1 LTKSLGIL
9 ESTAKGLGYDTKWVQ
24 EKFGNESVCEIFAKL
39 IITTPTPYEQVKEK
53 MMSLVQVW
61 AFMFK
66 NPSKYCALEVSFVI
80 MLEKIAH
87 SAARIFWILT
97 HT

>member
-1 LTKSLGIL
+1 
-9 ESTAKGLGYDTKWVQ
+9 VQ
-24 EKFGNESVCEIFAKL
+24 EKFGNELVCEIFAKL
-39 IITTPTPYEQVKEK
+39 IITTPHEDVREK

-87 SAARIFWILT
+87 SAARIFWIST
-97 HT
+97 HIW